1 MVGVWL
7 LGWLLMGEC
16 GPGNWGGWWLGEGTP
31 VPEYYRYATSGRDR
45 GREDGKSVKYQKQIC
60 PLSTIVLEFILHQQY
75 WPAQNIRFP
84 PILGLF
90 LLVNPLLKHIS

>member
-1 MVGVWL
+1 MV
-7 LGWLLMGEC
+7 GEC
-16 GPGNWGGWWLGEGTP
+16 GAGNWGGCWLVEGTP
-31 VPEYYRYATSGRDR
+31 VPGYHRYVTSRRDW

-84 PILGLF
+84 PILALL
-90 LLVNPLLKHIS
+90 LLVNPLSKHIS